1 MYIKKHIKIVL
12 AVVVVSISLLAFNI
26 FKTPQDNP
34 EKDKLL
40 LELLQFVVSNYH
52 YEQKDINDD
61 FSKAVY
67 KDYIKSLDSEKKFF
81 LQSDINEFS
90 KYELQIDDA
99 IKNKDLTFFDLTYNR
114 LQQRIRESRIYYA
127 EILEKP
133 FEYFTDETIEMDAD
147 KNQYA
152 TTTVQL
158 KDNWRKIIKLSTLAS
173 LTEKMKMEDDKKNGV
188 TPTSDAQSTLDPSSK
203 EAAAIA
209 KAKEKLKESKTE
221 ADYKPKSFVQL
232 EIETRESSK
241 KNYDEYFSYMKDLER
256 EDYFTMFINSIAEQF
271 DPHTSYFAADDKEK
285 FDVSMSGKFFGI
297 GARLQKKG
305 DYTEISELISGGPAW
320 RERELE
326 KGDIIMKVGQGIKEP
341 EDIIGMKIND
351 VVKRIKG
358 PKGTEVRL
366 TVKKITDG
374 STKVIKITRDEVE
387 LEETYAK
394 STIVK
399 KDGKIF
405 GIINLPKFYIDFE
418 NKDNR
423 DAAKDVAIEVERL
436 KLQGVEGIAIDL
448 RDNGG
453 GSLRTVVDIA
463 GLFIKDGPIVQVKTV
478 GRKQEVL
485 SDQDSKI
492 QWDGPLVLMIN
503 NFSASASEILAAA
516 MQDYK
521 RGIVIG
527 STQSYGKGTVQN
539 VIDLNQMVRNS
550 AVGDL
555 GAMKTTTQ
563 KFYRID
569 GGSTQLKGVS
579 SDVAMPDRYSYIE
592 VGERDAKN
600 AMPWDKIEPAQ
611 YSPINNISN
620 YNSAIA
626 NSKLRIS
633 QNPQFKMIDE
643 NAKILSKRKDET
655 VYSLNINKFKAEEEE
670 LNAEIKRF
678 KPISE
683 YTNKLT
689 FISLPEEVK
698 QFSQDTILKKKRDRW
713 HEQLAKDAYVEEALN
728 VLGDLSPKSVVKTKL
743 PYKNKKGKLV
753 GQL

>member
-1 MYIKKHIKIVL
+1 MKNHIKIVI
-12 AVVVVSISLLAFNI
+12 AVIVLSISLLAFNI
-26 FKTPQDNP
+26 FKTPQNNP

-40 LELLQFVVSNYH
+40 LELLQFVISNYH
-52 YEQKDINDD
+52 YEQKDINND

-67 KDYIKSLDSEKKFF
+67 KDYISMLDSDKKFF
-81 LQSDINEFS
+81 LKSDIDEFS

-114 LQQRIRESRIYYA
+114 LRKRIDESKIYYKD
-127 EILEKP
+127 ILAKP
-133 FEYFTDETIEMDAD
+133 FEYFTEESIQMNSE

-152 TTTVQL
+152 TTAEEL
-158 KDNWRKIIKLSTLAS
+158 KDNWRKIIKIATLAN
-173 LTEKMKMEDDKKNGV
+173 LTEKMKAEEDKKNGV
-188 TPTSDAQSTLDPSSK
+188 NQPTENAQTSQ
-203 EAAAIA
+203 
-209 KAKEKLKESKTE
+209 KALEKLKEKKSE
-221 ADYKPKSFVQL
+221 AEIKPKSFVQL
-232 EIETRESSK
+232 EIETRENSK
-241 KNYDEYFSYMKDLER
+241 KLYDDYFVFMKDLER
-256 EDYFTMFINSIAEQF
+256 DDYFSMFINSISEQF

-320 RERELE
+320 REHELE
-326 KGDIIMKVGQGIKEP
+326 KGDIIMKVGQGLKEP
-341 EDIIGMKIND
+341 EDIIGMRLND

-374 STKVIKITRDEVE
+374 STKIIKIVRDEVE

-394 STIVK
+394 STTVI
-399 KDGKIF
+399 KDGKKF

-436 KLQGVEGIAIDL
+436 RAQGVSGIAIDL

-463 GLFIKDGPIVQVKTV
+463 GLFIKDGPVVQVKTV

-485 SDQDSKI
+485 SDQDLKI

-516 MQDYK
+516 IQDYK

-527 STQSYGKGTVQN
+527 SAQSYGKGTGQN

-550 AVGDL
+550 SAGDL
-555 GAMKTTTQ
+555 GALKTTTQ

-569 GGSTQLKGVS
+569 GGSTQMKGVA
-579 SDVAMPDRYSYIE
+579 SDVVMPDRYSYID

-600 AMPWDKIEPAQ
+600 AMAWDKIEPAQ
-611 YSPINNISN
+611 FSQVANIVNFNNV
-620 YNSAIA
+620 IA
-626 NSKLRIS
+626 NSKLRIA
-633 QNPQFKMIDE
+633 QNAHFKMIDE

-655 VYSLNINKFKAEEEE
+655 IYSLNINKFKAEEEE
-670 LNAEIKRF
+670 LNAELKKF

-683 YTNKLT
+683 YNNKLT
-689 FISLPEEVK
+689 FVSLPEEVK
-698 QFSQDTILKKKRDRW
+698 LFAQDTILKKKRDRW
-713 HEQLAKDAYVEEALN
+713 HELLTKDAYVDEALN

>member
-1 MYIKKHIKIVL
+1 M
-12 AVVVVSISLLAFNI
+12 
-26 FKTPQDNP
+26 
-34 EKDKLL
+34 
-40 LELLQFVVSNYH
+40 
-52 YEQKDINDD
+52 
-61 FSKAVY
+61 KA
-67 KDYIKSLDSEKKFF
+67 E
-81 LQSDINEFS
+81 E
-90 KYELQIDDA
+90 
-99 IKNKDLTFFDLTYNR
+99 
-114 LQQRIRESRIYYA
+114 
-127 EILEKP
+127 
-133 FEYFTDETIEMDAD
+133 
-147 KNQYA
+147 
-152 TTTVQL
+152 
-158 KDNWRKIIKLSTLAS
+158 
-173 LTEKMKMEDDKKNGV
+173 DKKNGV
-188 TPTSDAQSTLDPSSK
+188 NQPTENVQASQ
-203 EAAAIA
+203 
-209 KAKEKLKESKTE
+209 KALEKLKEKKSE
-221 ADYKPKSFVQL
+221 AEIKPKSFVQL
-232 EIETRESSK
+232 EIETRENSK
-241 KNYDEYFSYMKDLER
+241 KLYDDYFVFMKDLER
-256 EDYFTMFINSIAEQF
+256 DDYFSMFINSISEQF

-320 RERELE
+320 REHELE
-326 KGDIIMKVGQGIKEP
+326 KGDIIMKVGQGLKEP
-341 EDIIGMKIND
+341 EDIIGMRLND

-374 STKVIKITRDEVE
+374 STKIIKIVRDEVE

-394 STIVK
+394 STTVI
-399 KDGKIF
+399 KDGKKF

-436 KLQGVEGIAIDL
+436 RAQGVSGIAIDL

-463 GLFIKDGPIVQVKTV
+463 GLFIKDGPVVQVKTV

-485 SDQDSKI
+485 SDQDLKI

-516 MQDYK
+516 IQDYK

-527 STQSYGKGTVQN
+527 SAQSYGKGTVQN

-550 AVGDL
+550 SAGDL
-555 GAMKTTTQ
+555 GALKTTTQ

-569 GGSTQLKGVS
+569 GGSTQMKGVA
-579 SDVAMPDRYSYIE
+579 SDVVMPDRYSYID

-600 AMPWDKIEPAQ
+600 ALAWDKIEPAQ
-611 YSPINNISN
+611 FNQVGNIVNFNNV
-620 YNSAIA
+620 IA
-626 NSKLRIS
+626 NSKLRIA
-633 QNPQFKMIDE
+633 QNAHFKMIDE

-655 VYSLNINKFKAEEEE
+655 IYSLNINKFKAEEEE
-670 LNAEIKRF
+670 LNAEIKKF

-683 YTNKLT
+683 YNNKLT
-689 FISLPEEVK
+689 FVSLPEEVK
-698 QFSQDTILKKKRDRW
+698 LFAQDTILKKKRDRW
-713 HEQLAKDAYVEEALN
+713 HELLTKDAYVDEALN